1 MIGAFDEDVP
11 RLEPRPP
18 AALFESIVEDAGE
31 FVAVVDDDLQVVYA
45 SRAIRPIIGYL
56 PAEVV
61 GRSIIDFLHPDDVDR
76 AASAVSGAAVWGNP
90 AGTTSFR
97 VRHAD
102 GSWITIDVTAA
113 NVTDGERRYFGVYGR
128 PADYQPAVDAILAG
142 LLDGAPF
149 DEVVG
154 IVGDVFEWKL
164 NDTQVGIAWFG
175 GGRFHHA
182 TTGDLPA
189 VLTGGDDD
197 PGEPWERARRTG
209 AAVELAGPDAL
220 DPARRRAAIAAGR
233 GPMWI
238 EPVADPCSDVPILV
252 TLAVRRDGPPPR
264 GHSYGMELART
275 YLQLIFR
282 WTEQADRLAEAAST
296 DALTGLANR
305 RSLFAAL
312 DADPG
317 PGAVLYCDLDRF
329 KAINDEHGHH
339 VGDALLQAVADR
351 LRGCVRTGDLVA
363 RTGGDEFVVLASGA
377 DDACAADLARRI
389 TEVVGEPYRVLG
401 LELEIGVSVG
411 VARDAS
417 RLTEA
422 TLVVADRALFAAKAD
437 RQAHGDR

>member
-11 RLEPRPP
+11 RIEPRPS
-18 AALFESIVEDAGE
+18 ATLLESLVEDAGE
-31 FVAVVDDDLQVVYA
+31 FVVVVDDDLQVVYA
-45 SRAIRPIIGYL
+45 SRAIRPITGYL
-56 PAEVV
+56 PTEVV
-61 GRSIIDFLHPDDVDR
+61 GRTIIDFLHPDDVDR
-76 AASAVSGAAVWGNP
+76 AATAVAGAAVWGNP

-97 VRHAD
+97 INHAD
-102 GSWITIDVTAA
+102 GSWVTIDVTAA
-113 NVTDGERRYFGVYGR
+113 NVTDGDRRLFGVYGR

-142 LLDGAPF
+142 LLRGAPF

-164 NDTQVGIAWFG
+164 NDTQVGISWFDD
-175 GGRFHHA
+175 GRFHHA
-182 TTGDLPA
+182 TTGDLPV
-189 VLTGGDDD
+189 VLTGGDAD
-197 PGEPWERARRTG
+197 PGEPWLQARRTG
-209 AAVELAGPDAL
+209 TAVELAGPDEL
-220 DPARRRAAIAAGR
+220 DPMRRDAAVAAGR
-233 GPMWI
+233 GPIWI
-238 EPVADPCSDVPILV
+238 EPVDAPRSDVPILV

-282 WTEQADRLAEAAST
+282 WTEQANRLAAAASS
-296 DALTGLANR
+296 DSLTGLANR

-329 KAINDEHGHH
+329 KAVNDEHGHH

-351 LRGCVRTGDLVA
+351 LRSCVRADDLVA
-363 RTGGDEFVVLASGA
+363 RIGGDEFVVLARGA
-377 DDACAADLARRI
+377 DDATATGLADRI

-401 LELEIGVSVG
+401 LDVVVGVSVG
-411 VARDAS
+411 VARDTA

-422 TLVVADRALFAAKAD
+422 TLVDADRALFTTKAD
-437 RQAHGDR
+437 RQAQGDR